1 MSVAPDHYR
10 VVAQNRRARFDYEV
24 VETLEVGIAL
34 AGSEVKSL
42 RLGTSSIN
50 EAFAG
55 EMEGEIFLFNANIP
69 EYLEANRFN
78 HEPKRPRKLLMKKR
92 QLNKFLGAIRR
103 KGMTLV
109 PLKLYFNAKGRVKLE
124 LGLGRGKKTVDKR
137 NTIKE
142 RDWERDKARLMRNRG

>member
-1 MSVAPDHYR
+1 MSVAGDQYR
-10 VVAQNRRARFDYEV
+10 VVAQNRRARFDYEI
-24 VETLEVGIAL
+24 VETLEVGIIL
-34 AGSEVKSL
+34 TGSEVKSL

-50 EAFAG
+50 ESFAG

-92 QLNKFLGAIRR
+92 QLNKFLTAIRR

-109 PLKLYFNAKGRVKLE
+109 PLKVYLNAKGRIKAE
-124 LGLGRGKKTVDKR
+124 LGLGRGKRTVDKR
-137 NTIKE
+137 SAIKD
-142 RDWERDKARLMRNRG
+142 RDWQRDKARLMRNKG